1 MNSRMSENLDWSRSK
16 SASSVKQR
24 GNMSLIAA
32 TIIKN
37 GELVT
42 PSARQRFIWPSGLE
56 ESSKRVLTRR
66 VWGQYK

>member
-37 GELVT
+37 GELIKLVD
-42 PSARQRFIWPSGLE
+42 LE
-56 ESSKRVLTRR
+56 QERAAGGRSLAEIYISVM
-66 VWGQYK
+66 

>member
-1 MNSRMSENLDWSRSK
+1 
-16 SASSVKQR
+16 
-24 GNMSLIAA
+24 MSLIAA

-56 ESSKRVLTRR
+56 ESGKRVLTRR
-66 VWGQYK
+66 VLGQYK